1 MFDIIV
7 PEGHDTMSRV
17 TLSGTVY
24 HMRFTYNGTYDY
36 WSIGLYDEDQ
46 NPIIPMTKIVPHFN
60 LFDYPYSDLP
70 KGALMCDS
78 KQDAVHEND
87 FRDKLAYITYI
98 EPEDLL

>member
-24 HMRFTYNGTYDY
+24 FLRFTYNGTYDY
-36 WSIGLYDEDQ
+36 WSIGIYDEME
-46 NPIIPMTKIVPHFN
+46 NEIIPMTKIVPHIN
-60 LFDYPYSDLP
+60 LFDYTYTDLP
-70 KGALMCDS
+70 EGILMCDS
-78 KQDAVHEND
+78 KQDEIHEND
-87 FRDKLAYITYI
+87 FKDKNAYITYI